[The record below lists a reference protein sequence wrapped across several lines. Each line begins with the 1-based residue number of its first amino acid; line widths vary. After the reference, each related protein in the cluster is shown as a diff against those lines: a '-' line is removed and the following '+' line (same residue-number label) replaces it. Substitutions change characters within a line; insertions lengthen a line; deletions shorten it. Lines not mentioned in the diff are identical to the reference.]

1 MTTQAG
7 GVPTTAAQAAREIAD
22 ITALLACPLCRAPLS
37 IGPDWI
43 RCESCD
49 ARYPIEDGVARL
61 AILGGSESWGV
72 QQSTEQSAAYQSEF
86 EDVGSA
92 TDYNE
97 QFRRKPL
104 KLGVTGRER
113 SLIRRFLKPLGRS
126 QAILEIP
133 CGGGRLTPG
142 FADLADL
149 VIEADVAIGQVE
161 YGRAHAQLS
170 TPNVWMTAS
179 AFHIPLRDRSVDGA
193 VCVRLSHHLPT
204 SAERERLF
212 GELLRVSRRFVVVTF
227 FDRHSLKNLTYR
239 LRHPFRGG
247 PPKLTM
253 TRSEVEALARAGG
266 GKLIAVA
273 PLSRIGSGHRYAL
286 ILKDASRPGSSR
298 APP

>member
-1 MTTQAG
+1 MRSG
-7 GVPTTAAQAAREIAD
+7 GELAD
-22 ITALLACPLCRAPLS
+22 IAALLACPLCRAPLG

-49 ARYPIEDGVARL
+49 ARYPIEDGVPRL
-61 AILGGSESWGV
+61 AIFGGSESWGV
-72 QQSTEQSAAYQSEF
+72 QQTVEQSAAYQSEF
-86 EDVGSA
+86 EDVASA
-92 TDYNE
+92 TGYNE

-113 SLIRRFLKPLGRS
+113 RLIRRFLKPLGRS
-126 QAILEIP
+126 KAILEIP

-142 FADLADL
+142 FADLSDL
-149 VIEADVAIGQVE
+149 VIEADVAIGQVA
-161 YGRAHAQLS
+161 YGRAHSRLS
-170 TPNVWMTAS
+170 TPCVWLTAS
-179 AFHIPLRDRSVDGA
+179 AFHVPLRDASVDGA

-253 TRSEVEALARAGG
+253 TRAEVAALARAGG
-266 GKLIAVA
+266 AKLAGVA

-286 ILKDASRPGSSR
+286 LLKGGS
-298 APP
+298 